1 MADIAPVEDKKRQQC
16 GRDKLVKDPEHSG
29 RKGRILDKR
38 RPPVKV
44 IGKRLRLRP
53 EKIMPIMSSP
63 ENKMKANAA
72 VKTCF
77 RPRALAAAA
86 SSIKS
91 KLFR

>member
-53 EKIMPIMSSP
+53 EKD
-63 ENKMKANAA
+63 NADN
-72 VKTCF
+72 VQ
-77 RPRALAAAA
+77 PR
-86 SSIKS
+86 K
-91 KLFR
+91 